1 MRDEVK
7 VFLVFLFFTTIFLV
21 HTCSVE
27 ASKRKRPDVGLW
39 LARSCVGEAGF
50 NSVHSGECA
59 AILNIYL
66 KRTKA
71 SNFSMYKVVRKYSAA
86 VKNHTRHTR
95 RWIFHMNRDLKKPDH
110 WNDVSQRW
118 SVVRSRWMEMLW
130 LCDDFLAGKV
140 PDPLPHADHYG
151 DRSDADRARRAGWHK
166 IKSDYKNIFWSI
178 TDPAKKVTP

>member
-1 MRDEVK
+1 MKDEVNLL
-7 VFLVFLFFTTIFLV
+7 LVFCFFGLLLTV
-21 HTCSVE
+21 HTCTAE
-27 ASKRKRPDVGLW
+27 AGKPDVGLW

-71 SNFSMYKVVRKYSAA
+71 INFSMYKVVRKYSAA
-86 VKNHTRHTR
+86 VKNHTKHNR
-95 RWIFHMNRDLKKPDH
+95 RWIFHMNRDLKKPQH

-140 PDPLPHADHYG
+140 PDPLPDADHYG
-151 DRSDADRARRAGWHK
+151 DRSDADRARRAGWYRL
-166 IKSDYKNIFWSI
+166 KSDYKNIFWSI
-178 TDPAKKVTP
+178 NDPKKKVTP